1 MLKEWMISYIKS
13 KDANFK
19 NIEKIDEKENSVI
32 VTHISTSM
40 GNGFKKQVVP
50 KIATYVAQDTLQAEN
65 KNIAP
70 DTIIITLNTKKNM
83 NYFVDHFEEF
93 AKNETL
99 RIIFAN
105 PNINE
110 TWQIHPFRHHKLSKM
125 MEANL
130 KQSILSLFETVPEYI
145 A

>member
-1 MLKEWMISYIKS
+1 MLKEWMISYVKS

-19 NIEKIDEKENSVI
+19 NIEKMDEKENSII
-32 VTHISTSM
+32 VTHISASI
-40 GNGFKKQVVP
+40 GSGFKKQVVP
-50 KIATYVAQDTLQAEN
+50 KIATYIAQDILQTEN
-65 KNIAP
+65 KDIIP
-70 DTIIITLNTKKNM
+70 DTIIITLNTKKNV
-83 NYFVDHFEEF
+83 NYLVDHFEEF

-110 TWQIHPFRHHKLSKM
+110 TWQIHPFRHARLLKM

-130 KQSILSLFETVPEYI
+130 KQSIMSLFEPVPEYI